1 MFDFVQKRRLK
12 LNQRLIEKGRNQGFI
27 DAIMAFDET
36 IIEVF
41 QERERRTITD
51 DELIKFNEIF
61 TNKMI
66 K

>member
-12 LNQRLIEKGRNQGFI
+12 LNQKLIEKGRNQGFI

-51 DELIKFNEIF
+51 DELINFNNIF
-61 TNKMI
+61 TKRMI

>member
-1 MFDFVQKRRLK
+1 MFDFIKKRRLE
-12 LNQRLIEKGRNQGFI
+12 LNQRLIEKGRNRGLI

-36 IIEVF
+36 LIEIF
-41 QERERRTITD
+41 QDRERRTITD

-61 TNKMI
+61 TNKII